1 MIPSQ
6 SPSVAQK
13 RYLILIRH
21 PKVADKYRGVCY
33 GQADVPLASG
43 WEYSLLDV
51 LTFLRRLPPEQQP
64 KRIWNSGLQRTISPS
79 LWLARQLRLDAD
91 QDCRLKE
98 RDFGSW
104 QSKPWDAIPQAEVMQ
119 SHAML
124 DDPMHYRPGGGETTS
139 ELQRRSLD
147 WLESARLADPSPTAI
162 VAIAHSGSIT
172 TLAGGILSLSPR
184 DWTPYYLKPS
194 QSVAVL
200 LMDSSASV
208 VQTIP

>member
-1 MIPSQ
+1 
-6 SPSVAQK
+6 
-13 RYLILIRH
+13 L
-21 PKVADKYRGVCY
+21 
-33 GQADVPLASG
+33 LAG
-43 WEYSLLDV
+43 
-51 LTFLRRLPPEQQP
+51 LTFLRGLPPEQQP
-64 KRIWNSGLQRTISPS
+64 RRVWNSGLQRTVLPS
-79 LWLARQLRLDAD
+79 LWLARQLRLGAD

-104 QSKPWDAIPQAEVMQ
+104 QSKPWDDIPQAEVMQ

-124 DDPMHYRPGGGETTS
+124 DDPLHYRPGGGETTN

-147 WLESARLADPSPTAI
+147 WLESACRTGPSPSAI

-172 TLAGGILSLSPR
+172 TLAGGILRLSPR

-200 LMDSSASV
+200 LMESSASV